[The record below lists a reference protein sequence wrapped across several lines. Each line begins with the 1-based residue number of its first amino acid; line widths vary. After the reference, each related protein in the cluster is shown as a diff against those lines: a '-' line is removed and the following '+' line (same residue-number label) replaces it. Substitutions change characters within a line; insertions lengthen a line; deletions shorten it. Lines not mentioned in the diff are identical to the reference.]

1 MNKKRLFLIFHGRFP
16 SEKAAALFAAKS
28 AEAFGNFREVT
39 LLVPRRIGRI
49 KDDPYKFFNVQRSFK
64 VVFMPTLDFSK
75 TPLLSRISFYISHV
89 TFSISCFIFLLLKRG
104 YKDTVYSNESASLFL
119 IAFFFKNSFYE
130 MHDFPTEKSF
140 YFYKKLF
147 KLIRGAII
155 HNNWK
160 VQKAS
165 KFLGIQESN
174 ILCEMNAVEIDEF
187 CIEVTKEVAR
197 EKLALPKEKQ
207 IVLYTGHLYDWKGV
221 DTLCESASLLPN
233 SCFYIVGGTVKDID
247 IYKKRFKNSA
257 NIFFVGFRPHYEIP
271 LWQKAADV
279 LVIPNTAKQ
288 DISKYFTSPMKL
300 FEYMASGR
308 PIVASRIPSIEEIV
322 TEREVCFFEPDN
334 AGDLVL
340 KIKEVSLKDINDKVS
355 SALKKVKEH
364 SWQNRAKRII
374 EFIDF
379 KSK

>member
-1 MNKKRLFLIFHGRFP
+1 MNKTLFLIFHGRFP
-16 SEKAAALFAAKS
+16 SEKAAALFAIKN
-28 AEAFGNFREVT
+28 AESFGYFKNVT
-39 LLVPRRIGRI
+39 LLVPRRVGRL
-49 KDDPYKFFNVQRSFK
+49 KEDPYNFFK
-64 VVFMPTLDFSK
+64 VKKNFKIVFLPTIDLFRTTFFSK
-75 TPLLSRISFYISHV
+75 IAFLLSFVFFSF
-89 TFSISCFIFLLLKRG
+89 SCLLYLLLKAKR
-104 YKDTVYSNESASLFL
+104 KDIVYSNESLSLYL
-119 IAFFFKNSFYE
+119 ISFFFRNSFYE

-165 KFLGIQESN
+165 KFLGIQEGN

-247 IYKKRFKNSA
+247 IYKKRFKNIA

-340 KIKEVSLKDINDKVS
+340 KIKEVSLKDMNDKVL
-355 SALKKVKEH
+355 SALEKVKEH